1 MATSFA
7 PVSISGGSHLKA
19 SELGSR
25 KVDAFGKSSKLT
37 LQKKY
42 NQVPANNKLSVRAEY
57 SGNRNGGADF
67 AAGFIIGGALFGSLA
82 YAFAPQIRKAILN
95 EDDHGFRR
103 ARRPAYYEDEGLFEG
118 GLEKTRET
126 LNAKIGQLNSAIDKV
141 ATRLRG
147 GGKNNATPSVP
158 YETSSDIEFTV

>member
-1 MATSFA
+1 MFRSNCCNLVVTSA
-7 PVSISGGSHLKA
+7 LC
-19 SELGSR
+19 
-25 KVDAFGKSSKLT
+25 
-37 LQKKY
+37 
-42 NQVPANNKLSVRAEY
+42 

-103 ARRPAYYEDEGLFEG
+103 ARRPAYYEDVEQ
-118 GLEKTRET
+118 KTRET